1 MNARAKLE
9 QLDSERSLSALASH
23 DADDGL
29 GFESMASRVQGELAE
44 RKSYGERAL
53 SYHVPFLDDLLRGI
67 APHELVLVGAP
78 TGAGKT
84 DLVRI
89 IAQSNARH
97 GKRVHLF
104 ALEAERSEI
113 EQRTKYGILAKLA
126 AHAGRDIDALN
137 YRDWYFGRCEHIVGD
152 FNAIADRQ
160 ITSDYRTLQT
170 YYRGARFDLRTLER
184 LFKAIQRDT
193 DLIILDHLHYVDLD
207 GDGDNTEY
215 ARMLKLIRATALE
228 IGKPVILVAHLR
240 KRDLRDRSVVP
251 AIEAFHGSSEITK
264 VVTST
269 VMLSPARVIQ
279 DRAKW
284 FESYTFLHVPKDR
297 MGGASGYVAACA
309 FDRRFKGYASTYTLG
324 RLNAAGDEWTELSV
338 GERPSWAINHRG
350 FE

>member
-1 MNARAKLE
+1 MSARAHLE
-9 QLDSERSLSALASH
+9 AIEAERSLSAIASH
-23 DADDGL
+23 DADDGH

-67 APHELVLVGAP
+67 APHELVLIGAP

-89 IAQSNARH
+89 IAQSNAKQ

-126 AHAGRDIDALN
+126 SHAKRDVDALN

-160 ITSDYRTLQT
+160 IASDYQTLHT
-170 YYRGARFDLRTLER
+170 YYRGARFDVQTMAR
-184 LFKAIQRDT
+184 LFRAVQSQT

-207 GDGDNTEY
+207 GDGENTEY
-215 ARMLKLIRATALE
+215 ARMLKLIRATALDM
-228 IGKPVILVAHLR
+228 GKPVILVAHLR
-240 KRDLRDRSVVP
+240 KRDMRDRSVVP
-251 AIEAFHGSSEITK
+251 AIEMFHGSSEITK
-264 VVTST
+264 VGTTT
-269 VMLSPARVIQ
+269 VMLSPARVVQ
-279 DRAKW
+279 EKAQW

-309 FDRRFKGYASTYTLG
+309 FDRRFKSYSPTYTLG
-324 RLNAAGDEWTELSV
+324 RLNAAGDEWTELSMSD
-338 GERPSWAINHRG
+338 RPSWATGHRG